1 MAGLWNFDAP
11 TPAPPLAGG
20 VSEAGERFAAAR
32 AALEAVSSLEGVP
45 AEATRTAGSGAQ
57 ARLDEEGRLALRRA
71 VMLLSVR
78 GLPTE
83 ELRRRLLRRYT
94 AGAVEAALEA
104 LAGSP
109 FLDDQAW
116 ALAYV
121 AGTRGRE
128 RSTALLRRELR
139 SKGVS
144 VLDAA
149 AAIEEHD
156 DHGAALAAARRRVR
170 SLGSLEPAVRDRR
183 LRDYLLRRGFAS
195 EAVREAMEA
204 VLHPLEG

>member
-1 MAGLWNFDAP
+1 MSSAAGASER
-11 TPAPPLAGG
+11 LA
-20 VSEAGERFAAAR
+20 VAR
-32 AALEAVSSLEGVP
+32 AALEEVSGSEGRAKATPGPETAVG
-45 AEATRTAGSGAQ
+45 AG
-57 ARLDEEGRLALRRA
+57 LDEEGRLALRRA

-78 GLPTE
+78 GLATA
-83 ELRRRLLRRYT
+83 ELRRRLLRRYP
-94 AGAVEAALEA
+94 AGAVEAALQA
-104 LAGSP
+104 RGGSP
-109 FLDDQAW
+109 FLDDRAW

-144 VLDAA
+144 VVDAA
-149 AAIEEHD
+149 AAVEEHD
-156 DHGAALAAARRRVR
+156 DREAALAAARRRVR
-170 SLGSLEPAVRDRR
+170 SLGDLDPAVRTRR

-204 VLHPLEG
+204 VLKPSRGDD